1 VIIYKFTQANL
12 GAKKIARSRFQS
24 PVKKK
29 SHKLQH
35 WRPTARSLCSIF
47 HPGKFEQTITRQH
60 VLLRQESLIDTVTI
74 ILCLHVLI
82 TYFMLFDLITLIG
95 GDSCRDCM

>member
-1 VIIYKFTQANL
+1 VSVFNCQRKTGKQFINCDIGDRQRDPFVRSFT
-12 GAKKIARSRFQS
+12 
-24 PVKKK
+24 
-29 SHKLQH
+29 H
-35 WRPTARSLCSIF
+35 
-47 HPGKFEQTITRQH
+47 GKFEQTITRQH

-82 TYFMLFDLITLIG
+82 TYFMLFYLITLIG